1 MQREFNRLC
10 LLISDLL
17 NILRTE
23 VSHKLLEAN
32 ANQEGIHLNPSQL
45 IAVTNALVVNMSRN
59 PSMRR
64 ISTDKDLSQ
73 IRCYNCNKTGHIAKY
88 CRNRKKSNSTTNE
101 FGYNFHKHQK

>member
-1 MQREFNRLC
+1 LQREFNRLC

-23 VSHKLLEAN
+23 VNHELLEAN

-45 IAVTNALVVNMSRN
+45 VVVTNALAENMSGN

-64 ISTDKDLSQ
+64 ISTDKDLPQ
-73 IRCYNCNKTGHIAKY
+73 IRCYNCNKTGHIA
-88 CRNRKKSNSTTNE
+88 
-101 FGYNFHKHQK
+101 